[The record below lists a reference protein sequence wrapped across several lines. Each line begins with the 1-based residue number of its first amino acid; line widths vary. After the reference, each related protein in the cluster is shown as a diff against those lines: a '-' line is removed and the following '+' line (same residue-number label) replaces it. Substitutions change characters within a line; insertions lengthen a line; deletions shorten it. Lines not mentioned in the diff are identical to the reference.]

1 MASANPKGQTSL
13 KKKYC
18 YKTVIHKLLIYKMY
32 VSVFVHM
39 CAYMCE
45 VCHIYISER
54 YDKKKKK
61 QCVSS
66 VLYLTH
72 PVFEKLDPSW

>member
-1 MASANPKGQTSL
+1 
-13 KKKYC
+13 
-18 YKTVIHKLLIYKMY
+18 MY

-61 QCVSS
+61 NFSIHLDLS
-66 VLYLTH
+66 LGKENLNGNYLSKS
-72 PVFEKLDPSW
+72 KLGL

>member
-1 MASANPKGQTSL
+1 
-13 KKKYC
+13 
-18 YKTVIHKLLIYKMY
+18 MY

-45 VCHIYISER
+45 VCHIYVSER

-61 QCVSS
+61 KCVSS

-72 PVFEKLDPSW
+72 PVFEKLDPS